1 MTMVKELMLHSYLQG
16 LQIFIYGFVAQAY
29 HIKTV
34 ITWCLTG
41 EAPLSPIDQLLTI
54 Y

>member
-34 ITWCLTG
+34 VTWGPTG
-41 EAPLSPIDQLLTI
+41 EAPLCPRDQRLTI